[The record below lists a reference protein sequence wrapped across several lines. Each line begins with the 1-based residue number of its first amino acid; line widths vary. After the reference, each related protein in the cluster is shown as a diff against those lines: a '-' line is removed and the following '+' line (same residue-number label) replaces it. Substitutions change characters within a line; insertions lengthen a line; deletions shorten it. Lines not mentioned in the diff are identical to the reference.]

1 VGVASERG
9 STTEGNAVGVEHQS
23 IAIAELAKISFESE
37 TLEGILSRVAE
48 TATVAI
54 PGCDHASVTLAG
66 DDGLRTAACTDD
78 VAKEIDARE
87 YALREGPCVAALAS
101 RRIEHLPTTESP
113 ERWVAFAEMI
123 AGHGVHSALGVPL
136 GDQVPGAV
144 NAYSRTPHAFDEEA
158 IETANLLAFVAGV
171 AVKNAQSFT
180 RLGAVVGQLNEA
192 LQTREK
198 IGKAIGI
205 LMERENRTEDEA
217 FELLRRV
224 SQRSNVKLRD
234 IAEEILKKR

>member
-1 VGVASERG
+1 M
-9 STTEGNAVGVEHQS
+9 GVEQQS
-23 IAIAELAKISFESE
+23 IAIAELAKISFETE
-37 TLEGILSRVAE
+37 TLEGLLSRVAH
-48 TATVAI
+48 ATTLAI
-54 PGCDHASVTLAG
+54 PGCDHASVTLSG

-101 RRIEHLPTTESP
+101 RRVEHLPSTESP

-123 AGHGVHSALGVPL
+123 AGFGVHSALGVPL
-136 GDQVPGAV
+136 GDEVPGAI
-144 NAYSRTPHAFDEEA
+144 NAYSGRPHAFDDDA

-180 RLGAVVGQLNEA
+180 RLGTVVGQLNEA
-192 LQTREK
+192 LQTREM

-217 FELLRRV
+217 FDLLRQV

-234 IAEEILKKR
+234 IAEEILKRR